1 MRAAW
6 AMAWAV
12 GVAVTSAFA
21 PTVATSATSAFA
33 AVTSGPP
40 RAPRRATVL
49 FVRCDPRDEDFDPLE
64 TLALEG
70 YALMGL
76 HSHKERERAVRRAYA
91 KAAFRYHPD
100 TAEDGAGDCAAPQR
114 VQRAAR
120 ELGSAAGI
128 EAALKLWLRAE
139 VELWT
144 TEQLAD
150 FLHARNPPVPDHVV
164 DAFVEEG
171 VCGHMIV
178 GDYRFAGDDVEHIV
192 WTLRF
197 LGTKNEVEAMQ
208 VEDAIRTLAGWTDG
222 GKSFKRRPGLRQ
234 IGAARRV
241 TNSR

>member
-1 MRAAW
+1 MTGGRVWRVLAPACSLAGAFGAGWALRALWARNAARREAEAMR
-6 AMAWAV
+6 
-12 GVAVTSAFA
+12 
-21 PTVATSATSAFA
+21 
-33 AVTSGPP
+33 
-40 RAPRRATVL
+40 R
-49 FVRCDPRDEDFDPLE
+49 
-64 TLALEG
+64 LALREEAVSA
-70 YALMGL
+70 ALHNG
-76 HSHKERERAVRRAYA
+76 SRVDGDAVIRCTRGAGRGFGVRAS
-91 KAAFRYHPD
+91 D
-100 TAEDGAGDCAAPQR
+100 TALVLIDCQ
-114 VQRAAR
+114 
-120 ELGSAAGI
+120 
-128 EAALKLWLRAE
+128 
-139 VELWT
+139 
-144 TEQLAD
+144 AD

-192 WTLRF
+192 WTLRY

>member
-40 RAPRRATVL
+40 RAQRRATVL

-70 YALMGL
+70 YAPMGL

-100 TAEDGAGDCAAPQR
+100 TAEDGG
-114 VQRAAR
+114 
-120 ELGSAAGI
+120 
-128 EAALKLWLRAE
+128 
-139 VELWT
+139 
-144 TEQLAD
+144 
-150 FLHARNPPVPDHVV
+150 
-164 DAFVEEG
+164 
-171 VCGHMIV
+171 
-178 GDYRFAGDDVEHIV
+178 
-192 WTLRF
+192 F
-197 LGTKNEVEAMQ
+197 LGACAKFE
-208 VEDAIRTLAGWTDG
+208 
-222 GKSFKRRPGLRQ
+222 SFVR
-234 IGAARRV
+234 ARC
-241 TNSR
+241 NKA